1 MCLVKRRRN
10 LNIWKKAA
18 TCVFCTKGTK
28 SHVTYQKTGKLH
40 VCLLVFRSPLPI
52 VGSMLLVTSQT
63 DSNLTLA
70 PTWSTCQNEYPFL
83 EGETR
88 YNWESVVPRK
98 NFCFLLFAGLCS
110 SCTFALRR
118 LANLGSIF
126 SHKTHITGTLAF
138 TGSELWALYCLSQ
151 CTALISTSACC
162 GFAEQY
168 ESRW

>member
-10 LNIWKKAA
+10 LNVWKKAA
-18 TCVFCTKGTK
+18 TCVFCIKGTK

-40 VCLLVFRSPLPI
+40 VCLLVFRCPLPI
-52 VGSMLLVTSQT
+52 VGSMLLVTST
-63 DSNLTLA
+63 DWFKFNMSPNMVN
-70 PTWSTCQNEYPFL
+70 SQNEYPFL
-83 EGETR
+83 EGEIR
-88 YNWESVVPRK
+88 YNWESVVPGK

-110 SCTFALRR
+110 GCTFALRR
-118 LANLGSIF
+118 LGNLGSIF

-162 GFAEQY
+162 GFVEQY

>member
-18 TCVFCTKGTK
+18 TCVFCIKGTK

-40 VCLLVFRSPLPI
+40 VCLLVFRSPYLLWAQCFLRLP
-52 VGSMLLVTSQT
+52 QT
-63 DSNLTLA
+63 DSNC
-70 PTWSTCQNEYPFL
+70 PNMVNSQNEYPFL
-83 EGETR
+83 EGEIR
-88 YNWESVVPRK
+88 YNWESVVPGK

-110 SCTFALRR
+110 GCTFALRR
-118 LANLGSIF
+118 LGNQGSIF

-151 CTALISTSACC
+151 CTALISSSACC
-162 GFAEQY
+162 GFVEQY
-168 ESRW
+168 ESR